1 MNSANGDPTEAVIV
15 EGFASTELRV
25 AECALVM
32 SRDERAIG
40 LLEDLLERN
49 DSRVIACTDVDQ
61 ATDLYHLERPALVI
75 ADVGA
80 CGRRCREFIQ
90 DVKGTDDSVPVILLA
105 TETELEAAIEGVEEG
120 AYDYIEKPIRVKV
133 LMLAIRRALQYR
145 GFVRFKRAYKRMLE
159 EEVEEKTL
167 EVSRRKDFLKGILD
181 SSTFV
186 SVVLTDLD
194 QNILFW
200 NTGAQ
205 NIFGYTSEEMI
216 GKKITALYPQDST
229 TKDTVEHL
237 QQLLRTKTGTVHGKM
252 RQVAK
257 DGRVLTISL
266 AISPM
271 LDDEGEVRGILGVG
285 QDVSEQVRLNEELL
299 ESLHLIKQTQD
310 ASIFS
315 LAKLAESRDEETG
328 LHLSRIQDYCRVFCA
343 GLCRQDKYREVMTSN
358 FVDDLI
364 RSSVLHD
371 IGKVA
376 LPDSILLCPDRF
388 SAEEYEIMKRHPIF
402 GGQALEDAVKKLG
415 AESFLSMGRD
425 IAYFHHEH
433 WDGKGYPFGRR
444 GEEIPLSARI
454 VAIVDVYDALT
465 TRRRYK
471 RAFSHGEACAIII
484 DGKGKQFDPGLV
496 DVFLDVSNEF
506 HNIRN
511 SFSSDDLKD

>member
-1 MNSANGDPTEAVIV
+1 MNSANGDFTEPGNFDGISSA
-15 EGFASTELRV
+15 ELTA
-25 AECALVM
+25 AECALVI
-32 SRDERAIG
+32 SRDESAIG
-40 LLEDLLERN
+40 TLVEQFEMN
-49 DSRVIACTDVDQ
+49 YSRVIACTDVNQ
-61 ATDLYHLERPALVI
+61 AADLYRVESPALVI
-75 ADVGA
+75 ADVDA
-80 CGRRCREFIQ
+80 CGRRLREFIQ
-90 DVKGTDDSVPVILLA
+90 VVKGTDESVPMILLA
-105 TETELEAAIEGVEEG
+105 TDTELEAAIQGVVDG
-120 AYDYIEKPIRVKV
+120 AYDYVEKPIQIKV
-133 LMLAIRRALQYR
+133 FMLAIRRALQYR
-145 GFVRFKRAYKRMLE
+145 GFVRFKRVYKRMLDQ
-159 EEVEEKTL
+159 EVEEKTL
-167 EVSRRKDFLKGILD
+167 EVSRRKDFLRGILD

-216 GKKITALYPQDST
+216 GKKITALYPQDSA
-229 TKDTVEHL
+229 TKDTVENL
-237 QQLLRTKTGTVHGKM
+237 QQLVRTKTGTVHGKM
-252 RQVAK
+252 RQMAK

-343 GLCRQDKYREVMTSN
+343 GLCRQDKYRDVMTSN

-388 SAEEYEIMKRHPIF
+388 SAEEYEIMKRHPVF

-433 WDGKGYPFGRR
+433 WDGSGYPFGRK
-444 GEEIPLSARI
+444 GEGIPLSARI
-454 VAIVDVYDALT
+454 VAVVDVYDALT

-471 RAFSHGEACAIII
+471 RAFSHAEACAIII
-484 DGKGKQFDPGLV
+484 DEKSKQFDPELV
-496 DVFLDVSNEF
+496 DVFLIVVNEF
-506 HNIRN
+506 HNVRN
-511 SFSSDDLKD
+511 RFSTDDLTV